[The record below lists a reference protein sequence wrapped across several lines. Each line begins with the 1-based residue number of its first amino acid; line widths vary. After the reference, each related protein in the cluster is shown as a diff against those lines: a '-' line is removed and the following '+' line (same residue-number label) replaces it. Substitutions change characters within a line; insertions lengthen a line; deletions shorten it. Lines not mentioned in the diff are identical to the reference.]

1 MGFKMIDCYISKN
14 KGTNRIMEYKIA
26 VCDDCVSD
34 ADYLEM
40 LVMRWAE
47 KVRGQVRILKFNSA
61 RTLLFHYEEE
71 KDFDILLLDI
81 EMDGQNGVELAKEIR
96 RNNDVV
102 QIVFITGFPDYM
114 DQGYEVDAL
123 HYLLK
128 PVCEEKLYDVLGRA
142 AARLKKTERC
152 LKVTFD

>member
-1 MGFKMIDCYISKN
+1 
-14 KGTNRIMEYKIA
+14 MEYKIA

-47 KVRGQVRILKFNSA
+47 KV
-61 RTLLFHYEEE
+61 
-71 KDFDILLLDI
+71 
-81 EMDGQNGVELAKEIR
+81 DGQNGVELAKEIR